1 MICNKSDTWMANVTE
16 RSSNTI
22 ETKSNNNDTSKNS
35 ELKSNDF
42 NIEKHRTEQFNR
54 FKSL

>member
-1 MICNKSDTWMANVTE
+1 MANVTE

-22 ETKSNNNDTSKNS
+22 ETKRNNNDTSKNS

-42 NIEKHRTEQFNR
+42 NIEKHTTEQFNR